1 MGATTYNLADLFE
14 QAVDEWPDREYVVDD
29 HQRRTF
35 AELDARANR
44 LAHHLL
50 AEGVRPGDHVGIY
63 AMNRVE
69 WVEVLWAVFKIRAVW
84 ININYRYVDDELAY
98 LFDRA
103 QLRYLVVED
112 QYAERAARVAPD
124 LPHLVVGSEYEMA
137 LGAASPDRDFAER
150 SGDDLYVLFTGGTT
164 GMPKGVVWRHEDV
177 LMALGG
183 GIDLRTGQVVTS
195 PADFLEQR
203 PRRVPD
209 GELPDPAADARRQ
222 SVVGD
227 GAELHRQHHR
237 SATVVRCRLGARHDR
252 RRRASTC

>member
-124 LPHLVVGSEYEMA
+124 LPHLVVGA
-137 LGAASPDRDFAER
+137 GVRNGARCGLPR
-150 SGDDLYVLFTGGTT
+150 SGF
-164 GMPKGVVWRHEDV
+164 
-177 LMALGG
+177 
-183 GIDLRTGQVVTS
+183 
-195 PADFLEQR
+195 
-203 PRRVPD
+203 
-209 GELPDPAADARRQ
+209 RQ
-222 SVVGD
+222 AVG
-227 GAELHRQHHR
+227 
-237 SATVVRCRLGARHDR
+237 
-252 RRRASTC
+252 